1 MAYPTTF
8 ARNDSPKNRFLQS
21 IGVASVDEAGNAT
34 GTTGGSTFL
43 WNDQR
48 ATYNELLGAEQGAQ
62 GGQQAPGGMP
72 VAAPSPM
79 AGNQFMQSA
88 GGAPGVRVNGLT
100 PATLAPGGTP
110 MLGRDYGT
118 TPEPGAGLGRL
129 GSFAKE
135 VSLADGP
142 VARNGALFNYGG
154 AGKGFSITQDPS
166 TVPATG
172 GGNRFLGFTPE
183 AAAIASQALGAG
195 MDRNAFAQSLAA
207 GKFNE
212 AVPANVVLTPMQQAA
227 RAKELS
233 ERNNQALTAFDRVA
247 NQGIAITPGMAPE
260 VVANRQS
267 TMQRLLGLEGNAMA
281 AAGAEATQRI
291 DTANKV
297 KEFGKEREMAPTELF
312 KLYNEREA
320 FKAAGNEAM
329 VKTYDDRIKKL
340 AEKSDMSG
348 FFELLAGMGKDGVN
362 APLPGTEPEIP
373 VATPEQAKALKP
385 GTKFKT
391 TDGRILTK
399 Q

>member
-8 ARNDSPKNRFLQS
+8 AKNDSPKNRFLQS
-21 IGVASVDEAGNAT
+21 IGVASVDANGQAT
-34 GTTGGSTFL
+34 GTTGGSTFM
-43 WNDQR
+43 WSDQR
-48 ATYNELLGAEQGAQ
+48 AQYNELLGAEQGQPMA
-62 GGQQAPGGMP
+62 QQAPGGTQ
-72 VAAPSPM
+72 VATPSPM

-88 GGAPGVRVNGLT
+88 GGATGVRVNGTT

-110 MLGRDYGT
+110 MLGREYGT

-129 GSFAKE
+129 GSFAQG
-135 VSLADGP
+135 LLNGGP
-142 VARNGALFNYGG
+142 DVQQNGSIFSG
-154 AGKGFSITQDPS
+154 AGGKLSITQDPN
-166 TVPATG
+166 TIPAQG
-172 GGNRFLGFTPE
+172 SGNSFLGFTPE

-195 MDRNAFAQSLAA
+195 MDRNSFAQSLAA

-247 NQGIAITPGMAPE
+247 NQGVALTPGMAPE

-291 DTANKV
+291 DAANKV

-348 FFELLAGMGKDGVN
+348 FFELLAGMGKDGIN
-362 APLPGTEPEIP
+362 APLPGTQPEIP